1 MLAVLGAFFDD
12 SGTHTSS
19 PAVVIG
25 GLLGTD
31 EQWDAFEAAWT
42 ARLAHPLPGKPPL
55 NQFHLSPCRAKEGE
69 FRDYSQ
75 AESDRITYLFRRI
88 ILDLGFVT
96 LAAAVNRSAWNE
108 LVVGDIEDELGQ
120 PEGLCFFKCIELV
133 INTIRFRKPGQQ
145 VFIFFDQGTKTQLD
159 GWARLY
165 RGQSQQFPEIAGISF
180 APVPKVVALQGAD
193 MIATETYQYA
203 LEWLKAGENAVAN
216 AHFREYLKREL
227 STGLV
232 FDRAQIAEI
241 VTRVHETL
249 AHSSGLTQSFGAR
262 G

>member
-1 MLAVLGAFFDD
+1 
-12 SGTHTSS
+12 
-19 PAVVIG
+19 
-25 GLLGTD
+25 LLF
-31 EQWDAFEAAWT
+31 Q
-42 ARLAHPLPGKPPL
+42 
-55 NQFHLSPCRAKEGE
+55 
-69 FRDYSQ
+69 
-75 AESDRITYLFRRI
+75 
-88 ILDLGFVT
+88 
-96 LAAAVNRSAWNE
+96 
-108 LVVGDIEDELGQ
+108 
-120 PEGLCFFKCIELV
+120 CIELV
-133 INTIRFRKPGQQ
+133 INTIRFRKLGRQ

-203 LEWLKAGENAVAN
+203 LEWLKTGENAVAN

-227 STGLV
+227 NTGLV

-249 AHSSGLTQSFGAR
+249 VHSSSPTSRL
-262 G
+262 

>member
-75 AESDRITYLFRRI
+75 AESDRITYLFPRI
-88 ILDLGFVT
+88 ILDLGFFT
-96 LAAAVNRSAWNE
+96 LAAAVNRTAWNE

-203 LEWLKAGENAVAN
+203 LEWLKTGENAVAN
-216 AHFREYLKREL
+216 AHFREYLKREF

-241 VTRVHETL
+241 VTRVHET
-249 AHSSGLTQSFGAR
+249 
-262 G
+262 